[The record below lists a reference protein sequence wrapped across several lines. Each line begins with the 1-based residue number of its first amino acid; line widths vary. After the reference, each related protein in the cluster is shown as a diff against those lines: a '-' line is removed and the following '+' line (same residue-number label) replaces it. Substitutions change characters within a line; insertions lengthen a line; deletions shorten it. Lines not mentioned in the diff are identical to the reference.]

1 MLNLSQNGCSVW
13 VASSTELALTPT
25 AVALGKFDG
34 VHLGHQRVI
43 QPVLQQ
49 ARRQE
54 GEEEKGRGG
63 AGEIERERNSSF
75 PPSSYP
81 PISSSSAPLASPNER
96 VYSTVVTFHPHPQEF
111 FTGQPRTLLTPLDE
125 KVEQLRSLGVEQL
138 VLLPFDKELSALTPE
153 EFVEKIL
160 VQQLRCQQISIGE
173 DFCFGEKRSGTA
185 KDLQLLAAKY
195 GIPVT
200 IVPLQNYTGV
210 SPQSSDVNIAQTQ
223 QARISTSL
231 IRQTLERGDIEN
243 ANLLL
248 GRPYTLIGVV
258 VQGQQLGRTIGF
270 PTANLQLP
278 KEKFLPRQGV
288 YAVRVSNLGD
298 PPNASPAEILGVMN
312 IGNRPTV
319 NGTYSSAEV
328 HLFEWSG
335 DLYGKKL
342 VVQLA
347 KFLRPEQKFPS
358 LEALK
363 TQIQLDCIAAREVLN
378 AQC

>member
-1 MLNLSQNGCSVW
+1 VLNLSKNGCSVW
-13 VASSTELALTPT
+13 VASSSEGLLTPT

-43 QPVLQQ
+43 QPVLHAGANLSVASSPQLKENQQ
-49 ARRQE
+49 
-54 GEEEKGRGG
+54 
-63 AGEIERERNSSF
+63 
-75 PPSSYP
+75 
-81 PISSSSAPLASPNER
+81 LANQKYI
-96 VYSTVVTFHPHPQEF
+96 YSTVVTFDPHPQEF

-125 KVEQLRSLGVEQL
+125 KVQQLRSLGVEQL

-153 EFVEKIL
+153 EFVQKIL

-185 KDLQLLAAKY
+185 KDLQLIAAKHN
-195 GIPVT
+195 IPVT
-200 IVPLQNYTGV
+200 IVPLQTYTDN
-210 SPQSSDVNIAQTQ
+210 SPTESSCISTNPTQ
-223 QARISTSL
+223 DARISTSL
-231 IRQTLERGDIEN
+231 IRQTLEQGDIEN

-248 GRPYTLIGVV
+248 GRLYTLLGVV

-288 YAVRVSNLGD
+288 YAVRVSILSETSD
-298 PPNASPAEILGVMN
+298 VAPSETLGVMN
-312 IGNRPTV
+312 IGKRPTV

-328 HLFEWSG
+328 HLFDWSG

-342 VVQLA
+342 AVELV
-347 KFLRPEQKFPS
+347 KFLRPEQKFAS

-363 TQIQLDCIAAREVLN
+363 TQIQLDCVVAKEILN
-378 AQC
+378 AKAQS

>member
-1 MLNLSQNGCSVW
+1 MLNLSKNGCSVR
-13 VASSTELALTPT
+13 VAFSSVGLLTPT

-43 QPVLQQ
+43 QPVLHTGGHLSGASNPHSKGNQLT
-49 ARRQE
+49 QE
-54 GEEEKGRGG
+54 
-63 AGEIERERNSSF
+63 
-75 PPSSYP
+75 YT
-81 PISSSSAPLASPNER
+81 
-96 VYSTVVTFHPHPQEF
+96 YSTVVTFDPHPQEF

-125 KVEQLRSLGVEQL
+125 KVQQLRSLGVEQL

-160 VQQLRCQQISIGE
+160 VQQLRCQRISIGQ

-185 KDLQLLAAKY
+185 QDLQLLAAKHN
-195 GIPVT
+195 IPVT
-200 IVPLQNYTGV
+200 IVPLQTYTGDSSTQTSCV
-210 SPQSSDVNIAQTQ
+210 STTPTQ
-223 QARISTSL
+223 DARISTSL
-231 IRQTLERGDIEN
+231 IRQNLEQGDIKN

-248 GRPYTLIGVV
+248 GRPYTLLGDV

-288 YAVRVSNLGD
+288 YAVRVFTLGETSD
-298 PPNASPAEILGVMN
+298 TVPSENLGVMN

-328 HLFEWSG
+328 HLFDWSG

-342 VVQLA
+342 VVQLV

-363 TQIQLDCIAAREVLN
+363 TQIQLDCVVAREVLSVG
-378 AQC
+378 AES

>member
-1 MLNLSQNGCSVW
+1 MW
-13 VASSTELALTPT
+13 VASSSEGLLTPT

-43 QPVLQQ
+43 QPVLHAGANLSVASSPQSKENQQ
-49 ARRQE
+49 LANQE
-54 GEEEKGRGG
+54 Y
-63 AGEIERERNSSF
+63 I
-75 PPSSYP
+75 
-81 PISSSSAPLASPNER
+81 
-96 VYSTVVTFHPHPQEF
+96 YSTVVTFDPHPQEF

-125 KVEQLRSLGVEQL
+125 KVQQLRSLGVEQL

-153 EFVEKIL
+153 EFVQKIL
-160 VQQLRCQQISIGE
+160 VQQLRCQQISIGQ

-185 KDLQLLAAKY
+185 KDLQLIAAKHN
-195 GIPVT
+195 IPVT
-200 IVPLQNYTGV
+200 IVPLQTYIGNSPTESSCV
-210 SPQSSDVNIAQTQ
+210 STNPTQ
-223 QARISTSL
+223 DARISTSL
-231 IRQTLERGDIEN
+231 IRQTLEQGDIEN

-248 GRPYTLIGVV
+248 GRSYTLLGVV

-288 YAVRVSNLGD
+288 YAVRVFILSETSD
-298 PPNASPAEILGVMN
+298 VAPSETLGVMN

-328 HLFEWSG
+328 HLFDWSG

-342 VVQLA
+342 AVELV
-347 KFLRPEQKFPS
+347 KFLRPEQKFAS

-363 TQIQLDCIAAREVLN
+363 TQIQLDCVVAKEILSAK
-378 AQC
+378 AQS

>member
-13 VASSTELALTPT
+13 VASSSEGLLTPT

-43 QPVLQQ
+43 QPVLHAGSHLSVASSPQSKENQ
-49 ARRQE
+49 LPNQE
-54 GEEEKGRGG
+54 Y
-63 AGEIERERNSSF
+63 I
-75 PPSSYP
+75 
-81 PISSSSAPLASPNER
+81 
-96 VYSTVVTFHPHPQEF
+96 YSTVVTFDPHPQEF

-125 KVEQLRSLGVEQL
+125 KVQQLRSLGVEQL
-138 VLLPFDKELSALTPE
+138 VLLPFDKELSVLTPE

-160 VQQLRCQQISIGE
+160 VQQLQCQQISIGE
-173 DFCFGEKRSGTA
+173 DFCFGEKRSGNA
-185 KDLQLLAAKY
+185 KDLQLIAAKY
-195 GIPVT
+195 NIPVA
-200 IVPLQNYTGV
+200 IVPLQTYTGD
-210 SPQSSDVNIAQTQ
+210 SPTQSSCVSTTPTQ
-223 QARISTSL
+223 DARISTSL
-231 IRQTLERGDIEN
+231 IRQTLEQGDIEN

-248 GRPYTLIGVV
+248 GRPYTLIGDV

-288 YAVRVSNLGD
+288 YAVRVFTLTETPDVAPSEG
-298 PPNASPAEILGVMN
+298 LGVMN

-328 HLFEWSG
+328 HLLDWSG

-342 VVQLA
+342 AVQLV
-347 KFLRPEQKFPS
+347 KFLRPEQKFAS

-363 TQIQLDCIAAREVLN
+363 TQIQLDCVVAREVLG
-378 AQC
+378 AGVQS

>member
-1 MLNLSQNGCSVW
+1 MSQNGCSVW

-25 AVALGKFDG
+25 TVALGKFDG

-54 GEEEKGRGG
+54 GGREWDRQTEG
-63 AGEIERERNSSF
+63 EREIGKESHSSSF
-75 PPSSYP
+75 PPSSHP
-81 PISSSSAPLASPNER
+81 PSSAPLASPNER
-96 VYSTVVTFHPHPQEF
+96 IHSTVVTFDPHPQEF
-111 FTGQPRTLLTPLDE
+111 FTGKPRTLLTPLDE

-160 VQQLRCQQISIGE
+160 VQQLRCQKISIGE

-195 GIPVT
+195 SIPVT
-200 IVPLQNYTGV
+200 IVPLQTYTGV
-210 SPQSSDVNIAQTQ
+210 PPESTDVNIDPTP

-231 IRQTLERGDIEN
+231 IRQTLEHGDIEN

-248 GRPYTLIGVV
+248 GRPYTLSGVV

-288 YAVRVSNLGD
+288 YAVRVFIHSET
-298 PPNASPAEILGVMN
+298 PNTSPIQSLGVMN

-363 TQIQLDCIAAREVLN
+363 TQIQLDCIAAREVLSIE
-378 AQC
+378 C

>member
-1 MLNLSQNGCSVW
+1 MRVAFSSVG
-13 VASSTELALTPT
+13 LLTPT

-43 QPVLQQ
+43 QPVLHTGHLSGASSPHSKGNQLTN
-49 ARRQE
+49 QE
-54 GEEEKGRGG
+54 
-63 AGEIERERNSSF
+63 
-75 PPSSYP
+75 YT
-81 PISSSSAPLASPNER
+81 
-96 VYSTVVTFHPHPQEF
+96 YSTVVTFDPHPQEF

-125 KVEQLRSLGVEQL
+125 KVQQLRSLGVEQL

-160 VQQLRCQQISIGE
+160 VQQLRCQRISIGQ

-185 KDLQLLAAKY
+185 QDLQLLAAKHN
-195 GIPVT
+195 IPVT
-200 IVPLQNYTGV
+200 IVPLQTYTGDSLTQTNCV
-210 SPQSSDVNIAQTQ
+210 STTPTQ
-223 QARISTSL
+223 DARISTSL
-231 IRQTLERGDIEN
+231 IRQTLEQGDIEN

-248 GRPYTLIGVV
+248 GRPYTLLGDV

-278 KEKFLPRQGV
+278 KEKFLPCQGV
-288 YAVRVSNLGD
+288 YAVRVFTLNETTDTAPSEN
-298 PPNASPAEILGVMN
+298 LGVMN

-328 HLFEWSG
+328 HLFDWSG

-342 VVQLA
+342 VVQLV

-363 TQIQLDCIAAREVLN
+363 TQIQLDCVIAREVLS
-378 AQC
+378 AGVQS

>member
-1 MLNLSQNGCSVW
+1 MLNLSKNGCSVR
-13 VASSTELALTPT
+13 VAFSSVGLLTPT

-43 QPVLQQ
+43 QPVLH
-49 ARRQE
+49 A
-54 GEEEKGRGG
+54 GG
-63 AGEIERERNSSF
+63 HLSVA
-75 PPSSYP
+75 
-81 PISSSSAPLASPNER
+81 SSSHSKENQLTNQEYT
-96 VYSTVVTFHPHPQEF
+96 YSTVVTFDPHPQEF

-125 KVEQLRSLGVEQL
+125 KVQHLRSLGVEQL

-160 VQQLRCQQISIGE
+160 VQQLRCQRISIGQ

-185 KDLQLLAAKY
+185 QDLQLLAAKHN
-195 GIPVT
+195 IPVT
-200 IVPLQNYTGV
+200 IVPLQTYTGD
-210 SPQSSDVNIAQTQ
+210 SPTQSSCVSTTPTQ
-223 QARISTSL
+223 DARISTSL
-231 IRQTLERGDIEN
+231 IRQTLEQGDIEN

-248 GRPYTLIGVV
+248 GRPYSLIGDV

-288 YAVRVSNLGD
+288 YAVRVFTLDETSDTALSEN
-298 PPNASPAEILGVMN
+298 LGVMN

-328 HLFEWSG
+328 HLFDWSG

-342 VVQLA
+342 VVQLV

-363 TQIQLDCIAAREVLN
+363 TQIQLDCVVAREVLS
-378 AQC
+378 A

>member
-1 MLNLSQNGCSVW
+1 MLNLSKNGCSVR
-13 VASSTELALTPT
+13 VASSSEGLLTPT

-43 QPVLQQ
+43 QPVLH
-49 ARRQE
+49 AGGNLSVASSRQSKE
-54 GEEEKGRGG
+54 NQE
-63 AGEIERERNSSF
+63 
-75 PPSSYP
+75 YT
-81 PISSSSAPLASPNER
+81 
-96 VYSTVVTFHPHPQEF
+96 YSTVVTFDPHPQEF

-125 KVEQLRSLGVEQL
+125 KVQQLRSLGVEQL
-138 VLLPFDKELSALTPE
+138 VLLPFDKELSALNPE

-160 VQQLRCQQISIGE
+160 VQQLRCQQISIGQ

-185 KDLQLLAAKY
+185 KDLQLLAAKHN
-195 GIPVT
+195 IPVT
-200 IVPLQNYTGV
+200 IVPLQTYTGESPIESSCV
-210 SPQSSDVNIAQTQ
+210 STTPTQ
-223 QARISTSL
+223 DARISTSL
-231 IRQTLERGDIEN
+231 IRQTLEHGDIEN

-248 GRPYTLIGVV
+248 GRPYTLLGDV

-278 KEKFLPRQGV
+278 KDKFLPRQGV
-288 YAVRVSNLGD
+288 YAVRVFTLS
-298 PPNASPAEILGVMN
+298 EISDTAPSENLGVMN

-328 HLFEWSG
+328 HLFDWSG

-342 VVQLA
+342 VVQLV

-363 TQIQLDCIAAREVLN
+363 TQIQLDCVVAREVLSS
-378 AQC
+378 

>member
-1 MLNLSQNGCSVW
+1 MRNLSQNGCSVW
-13 VASSTELALTPT
+13 VASSSEELLTPT

-43 QPVLQQ
+43 QPVLHAGSHLSVASSPQSNENQQ
-49 ARRQE
+49 LTN
-54 GEEEKGRGG
+54 
-63 AGEIERERNSSF
+63 RE
-75 PPSSYP
+75 Y
-81 PISSSSAPLASPNER
+81 I
-96 VYSTVVTFHPHPQEF
+96 YSTVVTFDPHPHEF
-111 FTGQPRTLLTPLDE
+111 FTGQPRSLLTPLDE
-125 KVEQLRSLGVEQL
+125 KVQQLRSLGVEQL
-138 VLLPFDKELSALTPE
+138 VLLSFDKELSALTPE

-160 VQQLRCQQISIGE
+160 VQQLRCQRISIGQ
-173 DFCFGEKRSGTA
+173 DFCFGEKRRGTA
-185 KDLQLLAAKY
+185 KDLQLIAAKY
-195 GIPVT
+195 NIPVA
-200 IVPLQNYTGV
+200 IVPLQTYTGN
-210 SPQSSDVNIAQTQ
+210 SPTESSCLNTPPPQH
-223 QARISTSL
+223 ARISTSL
-231 IRQTLERGDIEN
+231 IRQTLESGDIEN

-248 GRPYTLIGVV
+248 GRPYTLLGVV

-288 YAVRVSNLGD
+288 YAVRVFTLSETSD
-298 PPNASPAEILGVMN
+298 ATSSERLGVMN

-328 HLFEWSG
+328 HLFDWSG

-342 VVQLA
+342 LVQLV

-363 TQIQLDCIAAREVLN
+363 TQIQLDCVVAREVLSAG
-378 AQC
+378 AQSKS